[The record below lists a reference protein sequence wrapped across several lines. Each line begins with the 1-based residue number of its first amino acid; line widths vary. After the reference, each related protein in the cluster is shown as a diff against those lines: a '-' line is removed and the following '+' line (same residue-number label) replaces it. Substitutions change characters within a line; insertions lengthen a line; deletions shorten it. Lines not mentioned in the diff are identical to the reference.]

1 MSILQARQLD
11 IGYGAT
17 RIVQDLSFSPPPGKV
32 TALIGPNGCGKST
45 LLKAFARILT
55 PQSGSLTLD
64 GQAYAR
70 ISARELA
77 CKIAFLPQV
86 LPIPEGVSVRQLV
99 AYGRSPHNSLW
110 GRLSGADRTRVDQ
123 ALQRMELDTLA
134 ERPLSD
140 LSGGQRQRAWLAM
153 ILAQDA
159 AIVLLDEPTTYL
171 DISHQV
177 ELLDL
182 MRQLSAEGKTVVTV
196 LHDINQACR
205 YADHLAVM
213 QAGRLVTSGAPEDVL
228 NAELVCQVF
237 DVQVQI
243 LRDRWRARRC
253 ASSNAA
259 LAAPVSSVWTGVRT
273 VALHPVRAFRR
284 CKRGGVITCPVGQFF
299 ALLAYPARWITDC
312 RYANMTARSLTR
324 CI

>member
-1 MSILQARQLD
+1 MSILQAQQLD
-11 IGYGAT
+11 IGYGDT
-17 RIVQDLSFSPPPGKV
+17 RIVQSLSFSPPPGKV

-55 PQSGSLTLD
+55 PQAGKLSLD
-64 GQAYAR
+64 GQAYAQL
-70 ISARELA
+70 SPRELA
-77 CKIAFLPQV
+77 RKIAFLPQV

-110 GRLSGADRTRVDQ
+110 GRLSGADRSSVDQ
-123 ALQRMELDTLA
+123 ALRRMELETLA

-153 ILAQDA
+153 VLAQDA

-182 MRQLSAEGKTVVTV
+182 MRQLSAEGKTVITV

-213 QAGRLVTSGAPEDVL
+213 QAGRLVASGTPDEVL
-228 NAELVCQVF
+228 DAELVSRVF

-243 LRDRWRARRC
+243 MRE
-253 ASSNAA
+253 
-259 LAAPVSSVWTGVRT
+259 PVAGTPMCIVE
-273 VALHPVRAFRR
+273 
-284 CKRGGVITCPVGQFF
+284 
-299 ALLAYPARWITDC
+299 
-312 RYANMTARSLTR
+312 RSTR
-324 CI
+324 CTS

>member
-1 MSILQARQLD
+1 MSILQARHLD

-45 LLKAFARILT
+45 LLKTFARILI
-55 PQSGSLTLD
+55 PQAGSLTLD
-64 GQAYAR
+64 EKPYAR
-70 ISARELA
+70 LSARELA
-77 CKIAFLPQV
+77 CKVAFLPQV
-86 LPIPEGVSVRQLV
+86 LPIPEGVTVRQLV

-110 GRLSGADRTRVDQ
+110 GRLSGADRTCVDQ

-213 QAGRLVTSGAPEDVL
+213 QAGRLVASGAPGDVL
-228 NAELVCQVF
+228 DAELVCRVF

-243 LRDRWRARRC
+243 LRE
-253 ASSNAA
+253 
-259 LAAPVSSVWTGVRT
+259 PVAGTPMCIVE
-273 VALHPVRAFRR
+273 
-284 CKRGGVITCPVGQFF
+284 
-299 ALLAYPARWITDC
+299 
-312 RYANMTARSLTR
+312 RSTR
-324 CI
+324 CTS

>member
-1 MSILQARQLD
+1 MSILQAQQLD
-11 IGYGAT
+11 IGYGDT
-17 RIVQDLSFSPPPGKV
+17 RIVQALSFSPPPGKV

-55 PQSGSLTLD
+55 PQSGTLSLD
-64 GQAYAR
+64 GQAYAQL
-70 ISARELA
+70 SPRELA
-77 CKIAFLPQV
+77 RKIAFLPQV

-110 GRLSGADRTRVDQ
+110 GRLSGADRSSVDQ
-123 ALQRMELDTLA
+123 ALQRMELEALA

-153 ILAQDA
+153 VLAQDA

-182 MRQLSAEGKTVVTV
+182 MRQLSAEGKTVITV

-213 QAGRLVTSGAPEDVL
+213 QAGRLVASGTPEAVL
-228 NAELVCQVF
+228 DAELVGRVF

-243 LRDRWRARRC
+243 MRE
-253 ASSNAA
+253 
-259 LAAPVSSVWTGVRT
+259 PVAGTPMCIVE
-273 VALHPVRAFRR
+273 
-284 CKRGGVITCPVGQFF
+284 
-299 ALLAYPARWITDC
+299 
-312 RYANMTARSLTR
+312 RSTR
-324 CI
+324 CTS

>member
-1 MSILQARQLD
+1 MSILQAQHLH

-17 RIVQDLSFSPPPGKV
+17 RIVQDLSFSPPAGEV

-55 PQSGSLTLD
+55 PQAGSLTLD
-64 GQAYAR
+64 GRDYAGL
-70 ISARELA
+70 SARELA
-77 CKIAFLPQV
+77 CKVAFLPQV

-110 GRLSGADRTRVDQ
+110 GRLSGADRTHVDQ
-123 ALQRMELDTLA
+123 ALQRMELETLA
-134 ERPLSD
+134 ERPLAD

-159 AIVLLDEPTTYL
+159 SIVLLDEPTTYL

-213 QAGRLVTSGAPEDVL
+213 HAGRLVASGAPGDVL
-228 NAELVCQVF
+228 DAELVCKVF

-243 LRDRWRARRC
+243 LRE
-253 ASSNAA
+253 
-259 LAAPVSSVWTGVRT
+259 PVAGTPMCIVE
-273 VALHPVRAFRR
+273 
-284 CKRGGVITCPVGQFF
+284 
-299 ALLAYPARWITDC
+299 
-312 RYANMTARSLTR
+312 RSTR
-324 CI
+324 CSG

>member
-1 MSILQARQLD
+1 MSIIQARQLD

-17 RIVQDLSFSPPPGKV
+17 PVIQGLSFTPPAGQV

-45 LLKAFARILT
+45 LLKTFARILK
-55 PQSGSLTLD
+55 PAKGELTLD
-64 GQAYAR
+64 GQAYASL
-70 ISARELA
+70 SARDLA
-77 CKIAFLPQV
+77 RKVAFLPQV

-110 GRLSGADRTRVDQ
+110 GRLSGADQSRVVE
-123 ALQRMELDTLA
+123 AMQRMELDALA
-134 ERPLSD
+134 DRALAD
-140 LSGGQRQRAWLAM
+140 LSGGQRQRVWLAM
-153 ILAQDA
+153 VLAQDA

-182 MRQLSAEGKTVVTV
+182 MRELAAEGKTVITV

-213 QAGRLVTSGAPEDVL
+213 QGGRLVADGAPHDVMS
-228 NAELVCQVF
+228 ADLVRQVF

-243 LRDRWRARRC
+243 LRE
-253 ASSNAA
+253 
-259 LAAPVSSVWTGVRT
+259 PVAGTPMCVVERST
-273 VALHPVRAFRR
+273 
-284 CKRGGVITCPVGQFF
+284 RGHGFSG
-299 ALLAYPARWITDC
+299 
-312 RYANMTARSLTR
+312 S
-324 CI
+324 

>member
-1 MSILQARQLD
+1 MSILQAQQLD

-55 PQSGSLTLD
+55 PQAGSLSLD
-64 GQAYAR
+64 GKAYR
-70 ISARELA
+70 DLSARYLA
-77 CKIAFLPQV
+77 RKVAFLPQV

-110 GRLSGADRTRVDQ
+110 GRLSGADQHSVEQ
-123 ALQRMELDTLA
+123 ALQRMELETLA
-134 ERPLSD
+134 DRPLSD

-182 MRQLSAEGKTVVTV
+182 MRALSAEGKTVITV

-213 QAGRLVTSGAPEDVL
+213 QAGRLVASGTPGDVL
-228 NAELVCQVF
+228 NAELVCRVF

-243 LRDRWRARRC
+243 MRE
-253 ASSNAA
+253 
-259 LAAPVSSVWTGVRT
+259 PVAGTPMCIVE
-273 VALHPVRAFRR
+273 
-284 CKRGGVITCPVGQFF
+284 
-299 ALLAYPARWITDC
+299 
-312 RYANMTARSLTR
+312 RSTR
-324 CI
+324 CTS

>member
-1 MSILQARQLD
+1 MSILQAQQLD

-55 PQSGSLTLD
+55 PQSGSLSLD
-64 GQAYAR
+64 GKAYR
-70 ISARELA
+70 DLSARDLA
-77 CKIAFLPQV
+77 RKVAFLPQV

-110 GRLSGADRTRVDQ
+110 GRLSGADQHSVEQ
-123 ALQRMELDTLA
+123 ALQRMELETLA
-134 ERPLSD
+134 DRPLSD

-182 MRQLSAEGKTVVTV
+182 MRALSAEGKTVITV

-213 QAGRLVTSGAPEDVL
+213 QAGRLVASGAPGDVL
-228 NAELVCQVF
+228 NAELVCRVF

-243 LRDRWRARRC
+243 MRE
-253 ASSNAA
+253 
-259 LAAPVSSVWTGVRT
+259 PVAGTPMCIVE
-273 VALHPVRAFRR
+273 
-284 CKRGGVITCPVGQFF
+284 
-299 ALLAYPARWITDC
+299 
-312 RYANMTARSLTR
+312 RSTR
-324 CI
+324 CTS

>member
-64 GQAYAR
+64 GQTYAR
-70 ISARELA
+70 LSARELA

-134 ERPLSD
+134 DRPLSD

-182 MRQLSAEGKTVVTV
+182 MRQLSAEGKTVITV

-213 QAGRLVTSGAPEDVL
+213 QAGRLVTSGTPEEVL
-228 NAELVCQVF
+228 NAELVCRVF

-243 LRDRWRARRC
+243 LRE
-253 ASSNAA
+253 
-259 LAAPVSSVWTGVRT
+259 PVAGTPMCIVE
-273 VALHPVRAFRR
+273 
-284 CKRGGVITCPVGQFF
+284 
-299 ALLAYPARWITDC
+299 
-312 RYANMTARSLTR
+312 RSTR
-324 CI
+324 CTS

>member
-1 MSILQARQLD
+1 MSILQAQQLD

-45 LLKAFARILT
+45 LLKVFARILT

-64 GQAYAR
+64 GKAYR
-70 ISARELA
+70 DLSARDLA
-77 CKIAFLPQV
+77 RKVAFLPQV

-110 GRLSGADRTRVDQ
+110 GRLSGADQHSVEQ
-123 ALQRMELDTLA
+123 ALQRMELETLA
-134 ERPLSD
+134 DRPLSD

-182 MRQLSAEGKTVVTV
+182 MRALSAEGKTVITV

-213 QAGRLVTSGAPEDVL
+213 QAGRLVASGTPGDVL
-228 NAELVCQVF
+228 NAELVCRVF

-243 LRDRWRARRC
+243 MRE
-253 ASSNAA
+253 
-259 LAAPVSSVWTGVRT
+259 PVAGTPMCIVE
-273 VALHPVRAFRR
+273 
-284 CKRGGVITCPVGQFF
+284 
-299 ALLAYPARWITDC
+299 
-312 RYANMTARSLTR
+312 RSTR
-324 CI
+324 CTS

>member
-1 MSILQARQLD
+1 MSILQAQQLD

-17 RIVQDLSFSPPPGKV
+17 RIVQDLSFGPPPGKV

-55 PQSGSLTLD
+55 PQSGSLSLD
-64 GQAYAR
+64 GKAYR
-70 ISARELA
+70 DLSARDLA
-77 CKIAFLPQV
+77 RKVAFLPQV

-110 GRLSGADRTRVDQ
+110 GRLSGADQHSVEQ
-123 ALQRMELDTLA
+123 ALQRMELETLA
-134 ERPLSD
+134 DRPLSD

-182 MRQLSAEGKTVVTV
+182 MRALSAEGKTVITV

-213 QAGRLVTSGAPEDVL
+213 QAGRLVASGTPGDVL
-228 NAELVCQVF
+228 NAELVCRVF

-243 LRDRWRARRC
+243 MRE
-253 ASSNAA
+253 
-259 LAAPVSSVWTGVRT
+259 PVAGTPMCIVE
-273 VALHPVRAFRR
+273 
-284 CKRGGVITCPVGQFF
+284 
-299 ALLAYPARWITDC
+299 
-312 RYANMTARSLTR
+312 RSTR
-324 CI
+324 CTS

>member
-1 MSILQARQLD
+1 MSILQAQQLD
-11 IGYGAT
+11 IGYGDT
-17 RIVQDLSFSPPPGKV
+17 RIVQSLSFSPPPGKV

-55 PQSGSLTLD
+55 PQAGKLSLD
-64 GQAYAR
+64 GQAYAQL
-70 ISARELA
+70 SPRELA
-77 CKIAFLPQV
+77 RKIAFLPQV

-110 GRLSGADRTRVDQ
+110 GRLSGADRSSVDQ
-123 ALQRMELDTLA
+123 ALQRMELETLA

-153 ILAQDA
+153 VLAQDA

-182 MRQLSAEGKTVVTV
+182 MRQLSAEGKTVITV

-213 QAGRLVTSGAPEDVL
+213 QAGRLVASGTPDEVL
-228 NAELVCQVF
+228 DAELVSRVF

-243 LRDRWRARRC
+243 MRE
-253 ASSNAA
+253 
-259 LAAPVSSVWTGVRT
+259 PVAGTPMCIVE
-273 VALHPVRAFRR
+273 
-284 CKRGGVITCPVGQFF
+284 
-299 ALLAYPARWITDC
+299 
-312 RYANMTARSLTR
+312 RSTR
-324 CI
+324 CTS

>member
-1 MSILQARQLD
+1 MSILQAQQLD
-11 IGYGAT
+11 IGYGDT
-17 RIVQDLSFSPPPGKV
+17 RIVQALSFSPPPGKV

-55 PQSGSLTLD
+55 PQSGTLSLD
-64 GQAYAR
+64 GQAYAQL
-70 ISARELA
+70 SPRELA
-77 CKIAFLPQV
+77 RKIAFLPQV

-110 GRLSGADRTRVDQ
+110 GRLSGADRSSVDQ
-123 ALQRMELDTLA
+123 ALQRMELEALA
-134 ERPLSD
+134 ERSLSD

-153 ILAQDA
+153 VLAQDA

-182 MRQLSAEGKTVVTV
+182 MRQLSAEGKTVITV

-213 QAGRLVTSGAPEDVL
+213 QAGRLVASGAPDEVL
-228 NAELVCQVF
+228 DAELVSQVF

-243 LRDRWRARRC
+243 MRE
-253 ASSNAA
+253 
-259 LAAPVSSVWTGVRT
+259 PVAGTPMCIVE
-273 VALHPVRAFRR
+273 
-284 CKRGGVITCPVGQFF
+284 
-299 ALLAYPARWITDC
+299 
-312 RYANMTARSLTR
+312 RSTR
-324 CI
+324 CTS

>member
-1 MSILQARQLD
+1 MSILQAQQLD

-55 PQSGSLTLD
+55 PQSGSLSLD
-64 GQAYAR
+64 GKAYR
-70 ISARELA
+70 DLSARDLA
-77 CKIAFLPQV
+77 RKVAFLPQV

-110 GRLSGADRTRVDQ
+110 GRLSGADQHSVEQ
-123 ALQRMELDTLA
+123 ALQRMELETLA
-134 ERPLSD
+134 HRPLSD

-182 MRQLSAEGKTVVTV
+182 MRALSVEGKTVITV

-213 QAGRLVTSGAPEDVL
+213 QAGRLVASGAPGDVL

-243 LRDRWRARRC
+243 MQE
-253 ASSNAA
+253 
-259 LAAPVSSVWTGVRT
+259 PVAGTPMCIVE
-273 VALHPVRAFRR
+273 
-284 CKRGGVITCPVGQFF
+284 
-299 ALLAYPARWITDC
+299 
-312 RYANMTARSLTR
+312 RSTR
-324 CI
+324 CTS

>member
-1 MSILQARQLD
+1 MSILQAQQLD

-55 PQSGSLTLD
+55 PQSGSLSLD
-64 GQAYAR
+64 GKAYR
-70 ISARELA
+70 DLSARDLA
-77 CKIAFLPQV
+77 RKVAFLPQV

-110 GRLSGADRTRVDQ
+110 GRLSGADQHSVEQ
-123 ALQRMELDTLA
+123 ALQRMELETLA
-134 ERPLSD
+134 DRPLSD

-182 MRQLSAEGKTVVTV
+182 MRALSAEGKTVITV

-213 QAGRLVTSGAPEDVL
+213 QAGRLVASGAPGDVL
-228 NAELVCQVF
+228 NAELVCRVF

-243 LRDRWRARRC
+243 MQE
-253 ASSNAA
+253 
-259 LAAPVSSVWTGVRT
+259 PVAGTPMCIVE
-273 VALHPVRAFRR
+273 
-284 CKRGGVITCPVGQFF
+284 
-299 ALLAYPARWITDC
+299 
-312 RYANMTARSLTR
+312 RSTR
-324 CI
+324 CTS

>member
-1 MSILQARQLD
+1 MSILQAQQLD

-17 RIVQDLSFSPPPGKV
+17 RIVQSLSFSPPPGKV

-55 PQSGSLTLD
+55 PQAGSLSLD
-64 GQAYAR
+64 GQAYEKL
-70 ISARELA
+70 SPRELA
-77 CKIAFLPQV
+77 RRIAFLPQV

-110 GRLSGADRTRVDQ
+110 GRLSGADRASVDQ
-123 ALQRMELDTLA
+123 ALKRMELETLA

-153 ILAQDA
+153 VLAQDA
-159 AIVLLDEPTTYL
+159 DIVLLDEPTTYL

-182 MRQLSAEGKTVVTV
+182 MRQLSAEGKTVITV

-213 QAGRLVTSGAPEDVL
+213 QAGRLVASGSPDEVL
-228 NAELVCQVF
+228 DAELVGRVF

-243 LRDRWRARRC
+243 LRE
-253 ASSNAA
+253 
-259 LAAPVSSVWTGVRT
+259 PVAGTPMCIVE
-273 VALHPVRAFRR
+273 
-284 CKRGGVITCPVGQFF
+284 
-299 ALLAYPARWITDC
+299 
-312 RYANMTARSLTR
+312 RSTR
-324 CI
+324 CTS

>member
-1 MSILQARQLD
+1 MSILQAQQLD

-55 PQSGSLTLD
+55 PQAGSLSLD
-64 GQAYAR
+64 GKAYR
-70 ISARELA
+70 DLSARYLA
-77 CKIAFLPQV
+77 RKVAFLPQV
-86 LPIPEGVSVRQLV
+86 LPVPEGVGVRQLV

-110 GRLSGADRTRVDQ
+110 GRLSGADQHSVEQ
-123 ALQRMELDTLA
+123 ALQRMELETLA
-134 ERPLSD
+134 DRPLSD

-159 AIVLLDEPTTYL
+159 AIVLLDEPATYL
-171 DISHQV
+171 DMSHQV

-182 MRQLSAEGKTVVTV
+182 MRALSAEGKTVITV

-213 QAGRLVTSGAPEDVL
+213 QAGRLVASGTPGDVL
-228 NAELVCQVF
+228 NAELVCRVF

-243 LRDRWRARRC
+243 MRE
-253 ASSNAA
+253 
-259 LAAPVSSVWTGVRT
+259 PVAGTPMCIVE
-273 VALHPVRAFRR
+273 
-284 CKRGGVITCPVGQFF
+284 
-299 ALLAYPARWITDC
+299 
-312 RYANMTARSLTR
+312 RSTR
-324 CI
+324 CTS

>member
-64 GQAYAR
+64 GQPYAR
-70 ISARELA
+70 LSARELA

-134 ERPLSD
+134 DRPLSD

-213 QAGRLVTSGAPEDVL
+213 QAGRLVTSGTPEEVL
-228 NAELVCQVF
+228 NAELVCRVF

-243 LRDRWRARRC
+243 LRE
-253 ASSNAA
+253 
-259 LAAPVSSVWTGVRT
+259 PVAGTPMCIVE
-273 VALHPVRAFRR
+273 
-284 CKRGGVITCPVGQFF
+284 
-299 ALLAYPARWITDC
+299 
-312 RYANMTARSLTR
+312 RSTR
-324 CI
+324 CTR

>member
-1 MSILQARQLD
+1 MTILKAQQLD

-17 RIVQDLSFSPPPGKV
+17 RIVQDLSFSPPPAQV

-55 PQSGSLTLD
+55 PQSGSLSLD
-64 GQAYAR
+64 GTAYGQL
-70 ISARELA
+70 SANELA
-77 CKIAFLPQV
+77 RKVAFLPQV

-110 GRLSGADRTRVDQ
+110 GRLSGADQHSVDQ

-134 ERPLSD
+134 ERPLAD

-182 MRQLSAEGKTVVTV
+182 MRELSAEGKTVITV

-213 QAGRLVTSGAPEDVL
+213 QGGRMVTCGAPSDVL
-228 NAELVCQVF
+228 TAELVCQVF

-243 LRDRWRARRC
+243 MRE
-253 ASSNAA
+253 
-259 LAAPVSSVWTGVRT
+259 PVAGTPMCIVE
-273 VALHPVRAFRR
+273 
-284 CKRGGVITCPVGQFF
+284 
-299 ALLAYPARWITDC
+299 
-312 RYANMTARSLTR
+312 RSTR
-324 CI
+324 CTS

>member
-1 MSILQARQLD
+1 MSILQAQQLD

-55 PQSGSLTLD
+55 PQSGSLSLD
-64 GQAYAR
+64 GKAYR
-70 ISARELA
+70 DLSARDLA
-77 CKIAFLPQV
+77 RKVAFLPQV

-110 GRLSGADRTRVDQ
+110 GRLSGADQHSVEQ
-123 ALQRMELDTLA
+123 ALQRMELETLA
-134 ERPLSD
+134 DRPLSD

-182 MRQLSAEGKTVVTV
+182 MRALSAEGKTVITV

-213 QAGRLVTSGAPEDVL
+213 QAGRLVASGTPGDVL
-228 NAELVCQVF
+228 NAELVCRVF

-243 LRDRWRARRC
+243 MRE
-253 ASSNAA
+253 
-259 LAAPVSSVWTGVRT
+259 PVAGTPMCIVE
-273 VALHPVRAFRR
+273 
-284 CKRGGVITCPVGQFF
+284 
-299 ALLAYPARWITDC
+299 
-312 RYANMTARSLTR
+312 RSTR
-324 CI
+324 CTS

>member
-1 MSILQARQLD
+1 MTILKAQQLD

-17 RIVQDLSFSPPPGKV
+17 RIVQDLSFSPPPAQV

-55 PQSGSLTLD
+55 PQAGSLSLD
-64 GQAYAR
+64 GTAYGQL
-70 ISARELA
+70 SANELA
-77 CKIAFLPQV
+77 RKVAFLPQV

-110 GRLSGADRTRVDQ
+110 GRLSGADQHSVDQ

-134 ERPLSD
+134 DRPLSD

-182 MRQLSAEGKTVVTV
+182 MRELSAEGKTVITV

-213 QAGRLVTSGAPEDVL
+213 QGGRMVTCGAPSDVL
-228 NAELVCQVF
+228 TAELVCQVF

-243 LRDRWRARRC
+243 MRE
-253 ASSNAA
+253 
-259 LAAPVSSVWTGVRT
+259 PVAGTPMCIVE
-273 VALHPVRAFRR
+273 
-284 CKRGGVITCPVGQFF
+284 
-299 ALLAYPARWITDC
+299 
-312 RYANMTARSLTR
+312 RSTR
-324 CI
+324 CTS

>member
-1 MSILQARQLD
+1 MSILQAQQLD

-55 PQSGSLTLD
+55 PQSGSLSLD
-64 GQAYAR
+64 GKAYR
-70 ISARELA
+70 DLSARDLA
-77 CKIAFLPQV
+77 RKVAFLPQV

-110 GRLSGADRTRVDQ
+110 GRLSGADQHSIEQ
-123 ALQRMELDTLA
+123 ALQRMELETLA
-134 ERPLSD
+134 DRPLSD

-182 MRQLSAEGKTVVTV
+182 MRALSAEGKTVITV

-213 QAGRLVTSGAPEDVL
+213 QAGRLVASGAPGDVL
-228 NAELVCQVF
+228 NAELVCRVF

-243 LRDRWRARRC
+243 MQE
-253 ASSNAA
+253 
-259 LAAPVSSVWTGVRT
+259 PVAGTPMCIVE
-273 VALHPVRAFRR
+273 
-284 CKRGGVITCPVGQFF
+284 
-299 ALLAYPARWITDC
+299 
-312 RYANMTARSLTR
+312 RSTR
-324 CI
+324 CTS

>member
-1 MSILQARQLD
+1 MSILQAQQLD

-55 PQSGSLTLD
+55 PQSGSLSLD
-64 GQAYAR
+64 GKAYR
-70 ISARELA
+70 ELSARDLA
-77 CKIAFLPQV
+77 RKVAFLPQV

-110 GRLSGADRTRVDQ
+110 GRLSGADQHSVDQ
-123 ALQRMELDTLA
+123 ALQRMELNTLA
-134 ERPLSD
+134 DRPLSD

-182 MRQLSAEGKTVVTV
+182 MRALSAEGKTVITV

-213 QAGRLVTSGAPEDVL
+213 QAGRLVASGAPGEVL
-228 NAELVCQVF
+228 DAELVCRVF

-243 LRDRWRARRC
+243 MRE
-253 ASSNAA
+253 
-259 LAAPVSSVWTGVRT
+259 PVAGTPMCIVE
-273 VALHPVRAFRR
+273 
-284 CKRGGVITCPVGQFF
+284 
-299 ALLAYPARWITDC
+299 
-312 RYANMTARSLTR
+312 RSTR
-324 CI
+324 CTS

>member
-1 MSILQARQLD
+1 MSILQAQQLD

-17 RIVQDLSFSPPPGKV
+17 RIVQDLSFSPTPGKV

-55 PQSGSLTLD
+55 PQAGSLSLD
-64 GQAYAR
+64 GKAYR
-70 ISARELA
+70 DLSARDLA
-77 CKIAFLPQV
+77 RKVAFLPQV

-110 GRLSGADRTRVDQ
+110 GRLSGADQHSVEQ
-123 ALQRMELDTLA
+123 ALQRMELETLA
-134 ERPLSD
+134 DRPLSD

-182 MRQLSAEGKTVVTV
+182 MRALSAEGKTVITV

-213 QAGRLVTSGAPEDVL
+213 QAGRLVASGTPGDVL
-228 NAELVCQVF
+228 NAELVCRVF

-243 LRDRWRARRC
+243 MRE
-253 ASSNAA
+253 
-259 LAAPVSSVWTGVRT
+259 PVAGTPMCIVE
-273 VALHPVRAFRR
+273 
-284 CKRGGVITCPVGQFF
+284 
-299 ALLAYPARWITDC
+299 
-312 RYANMTARSLTR
+312 RSTR
-324 CI
+324 CTS

>member
-1 MSILQARQLD
+1 MSILQAQQLD

-55 PQSGSLTLD
+55 PQAGSLSLD
-64 GQAYAR
+64 GKAYR
-70 ISARELA
+70 DLSARDLA
-77 CKIAFLPQV
+77 RKVAFLPQV

-110 GRLSGADRTRVDQ
+110 GRLSGADQHSVEQ
-123 ALQRMELDTLA
+123 ALQRMELETLA
-134 ERPLSD
+134 DRPLSD

-182 MRQLSAEGKTVVTV
+182 MRALSAEGKTVITV

-213 QAGRLVTSGAPEDVL
+213 QAGRLVASGAPGDVL
-228 NAELVCQVF
+228 NAELVCRVF

-243 LRDRWRARRC
+243 MRE
-253 ASSNAA
+253 
-259 LAAPVSSVWTGVRT
+259 PVAGTPMCIVE
-273 VALHPVRAFRR
+273 
-284 CKRGGVITCPVGQFF
+284 
-299 ALLAYPARWITDC
+299 
-312 RYANMTARSLTR
+312 RSTR
-324 CI
+324 CTS